1 MKERT
6 LEIYTPDCSTRV
18 ELPLAAG
25 TIQAAFPS
33 PAEDFAEK
41 MLDLNQLMIK
51 HPASTFIARAKGD
64 SMTGDGIASGD
75 LLVVDKSVEAY
86 SGCLAVCV
94 LEGEFTLKRVEIDK
108 EASCIWLVPS
118 NAAYEP
124 IRVEPEDEFTIWG
137 VVTWVVKKM

>member
-6 LEIYTPDCSTRV
+6 LEIFTPDFSTRA

-25 TIQAAFPS
+25 TIQAGFPS

-41 MLDLNQLMIK
+41 MLDLNRLMIK

-75 LLVVDKSVEAY
+75 LLVVDKSVEVY

-94 LEGEFTLKRVEIDK
+94 LEGEFTLKRVEIDN
-108 EASCIWLVPS
+108 EARCVWLVPS

-137 VVTWVVKKM
+137 VVTWVVKRV